1 MTTAN
6 DSPALST
13 PPALTPLRR
22 ARERFL
28 TGLPLPDDVPAE
40 VAAAWRRA
48 RFFGVPHDL
57 SGPARSAPPVG
68 SALLTAARPVLE
80 RLGPPLSC
88 GQSAVVL
95 TDERLRVLWS
105 GGNTPHEERRPDLSE
120 REVGHN
126 SAALALRS
134 RCRAEVHGPEHF
146 LDLWQDVSAV
156 SVPVLAPENGR
167 VLGTVTVASG
177 LCAERSPH
185 PGAALAEATVAA
197 VEAELLTRSRTA
209 ERVLLDAYQ
218 RAAARPGA
226 AVVALDGRNRLLNE
240 AAAGLLPPSALE
252 ALEALAAL
260 QLGTAGNRPE
270 APGRPDGPDGP
281 EGPEE
286 PEEPEGPEEPK
297 GPEEPNGPEESM
309 GPVDPKGLD
318 GPEGPDGPH
327 GPNRQDGPEEPEA
340 PDEPQHPDSLDVA
353 RQPGPCAFALPDA
366 VGTAWVTR
374 VRHEGVVAVIEPS
387 AGVPAQ
393 PVGRPR
399 VALAGRSVPWRH
411 ATSRAAELARSRG
424 PLLLTGERG
433 TGKTFLAR
441 ELLVARGGPPPLV
454 VDAAE
459 RPAADAITDW
469 AETSVDGWARTSANG
484 RAETSTDSRA
494 RTSANGRAGTST
506 DSRAETSADSRAGT
520 PIDDRSE
527 TSAGGRARAAGG
539 GRAGTS
545 VDDRSET
552 PIDDRAGT
560 SAGDPAITSAAGRP
574 LLLRH
579 AEQLSS
585 ADVASLNS
593 VLDVYP
599 YAPLLVT
606 YTPGTPPGPCLQR
619 LLDSL
624 AARSVALP
632 ALRERPDDLRELL
645 AELTPRPAPGEPPL
659 TWTLDALHALE
670 RHTWP
675 GNVTELAHLVRALA
689 ERRRST
695 GPVRRA
701 ELPDPVREGPPVRP
715 LSPMEHAER
724 TAILEA
730 LRSHGGNKA
739 RAAAALG
746 IARATLYRKLR
757 GYRG

>member
-28 TGLPLPDDVPAE
+28 TGLPLPDGVPAE

-57 SGPARSAPPVG
+57 SGSARSAPPVG
-68 SALLTAARPVLE
+68 STLLTAARPVLE

-105 GGNTPHEERRPDLSE
+105 GGNTPHEERCPDLSE

-134 RCRAEVHGPEHF
+134 RSRAEVHGPEHF

-240 AAAGLLPPSALE
+240 TAAGLLPPSALA

-260 QLGTAGNRPE
+260 QLGTAGDRPE
-270 APGRPDGPDGP
+270 GPGRPNQLDGLDGPNQPD
-281 EGPEE
+281 
-286 PEEPEGPEEPK
+286 EPEGPK
-297 GPEEPNGPEESM
+297 GPEEPKEPKEPNGPEEQERSD
-309 GPVDPKGLD
+309 GPNQPEGPKGPD
-318 GPEGPDGPH
+318 EPKRPDGPH
-327 GPNRQDGPEEPEA
+327 GPNQPDGPEGPKEPE
-340 PDEPQHPDSLDVA
+340 HPDALDVA
-353 RQPGPCAFALPDA
+353 QQPGPSALALPDA
-366 VGTAWVTR
+366 AGIAWVTR
-374 VRHEGVVAVIEPS
+374 VRHEGVVIGVVAVIEPPVG
-387 AGVPAQ
+387 APAQ

-411 ATSRAAELARSRG
+411 ATSRAAELARFRG

-441 ELLVARGGPPPLV
+441 ELLAARGGPPPLV

-459 RPAADAITDW
+459 RPAADAIADW
-469 AETSVDGWARTSANG
+469 
-484 RAETSTDSRA
+484 AETSTDSRA
-494 RTSANGRAGTST
+494 RTSAEGRAGTSA
-506 DSRAETSADSRAGT
+506 DGPDVASAC
-520 PIDDRSE
+520 
-527 TSAGGRARAAGG
+527 
-539 GRAGTS
+539 
-545 VDDRSET
+545 
-552 PIDDRAGT
+552 
-560 SAGDPAITSAAGRP
+560 DPAVAAATGRP

-579 AEQLSS
+579 AEQLAS

-593 VLDVYP
+593 LLDAHP
-599 YAPLLVT
+599 HAPLLVT

-659 TWTLDALHALE
+659 TWSLDALHALE

-701 ELPDPVREGPPVRP
+701 ELPDPVREGPPARP

>member
-28 TGLPLPDDVPAE
+28 TGLPLPDGVPAE

-57 SGPARSAPPVG
+57 SGSARSAPPVG
-68 SALLTAARPVLE
+68 STLLTAARPVLE
-80 RLGPPLSC
+80 RLEPPLSC

-105 GGNTPHEERRPDLSE
+105 GGNTPHEERCPDLSE

-134 RCRAEVHGPEHF
+134 RSRAEVHGPEHF

-240 AAAGLLPPSALE
+240 TAAGLLPPSALA

-260 QLGTAGNRPE
+260 QLGTAGDRPE
-270 APGRPDGPDGP
+270 GPGRPNQLDGLDGPNQPD
-281 EGPEE
+281 
-286 PEEPEGPEEPK
+286 EPEGPK
-297 GPEEPNGPEESM
+297 GPEEPKEPKEPNGPEEQERSD
-309 GPVDPKGLD
+309 GPNQPE
-318 GPEGPDGPH
+318 GPEGPKGPDEPKRPDGPH
-327 GPNRQDGPEEPEA
+327 GPNQPDGPEGPKEPE
-340 PDEPQHPDSLDVA
+340 HPDALDVA
-353 RQPGPCAFALPDA
+353 QQPGPCALALPDA
-366 VGTAWVTR
+366 AGTAWVTR
-374 VRHEGVVAVIEPS
+374 VRHEGVVIGVVAVIEPP

-441 ELLVARGGPPPLV
+441 ELLAARGGPPPLV

-459 RPAADAITDW
+459 RPAADAIADW
-469 AETSVDGWARTSANG
+469 AATSADGWAGTPIDG

-494 RTSANGRAGTST
+494 RTSTDDRAETPA
-506 DSRAETSADSRAGT
+506 DSRAETSADGWYVA
-520 PIDDRSE
+520 
-527 TSAGGRARAAGG
+527 SAC
-539 GRAGTS
+539 
-545 VDDRSET
+545 
-552 PIDDRAGT
+552 
-560 SAGDPAITSAAGRP
+560 DPAAATGRP

-579 AEQLSS
+579 AEQLAS

-593 VLDVYP
+593 LLDAHP
-599 YAPLLVT
+599 HAPLLVT

-624 AARSVALP
+624 AACSVALP

-659 TWTLDALHALE
+659 TWSLDALHALE

-701 ELPDPVREGPPVRP
+701 ELPDPVREGPPARP